1 MGREEASYDEEDDLL
16 ADADNDE
23 SFEDLDEQADAL
35 PPLQKRR
42 MIEDMLEERRL
53 RRQLAEEYDFLDDFD
68 EEE

>member
-16 ADADNDE
+16 DADNDE
-23 SFEDLDEQADAL
+23 SFDEDLDEQADAL

-42 MIEDMLEERRL
+42 LIEDMLEERRL
-53 RRQLAEEYDFLDDFD
+53 KRQLAEEYDFLDDFD